1 MTGYTPP
8 IRLFVDA
15 EVTTGTT
22 VTLDKEQA
30 HYLGHV
36 MRRSAG
42 DRVEIFNGRTDSMVA
57 EITEIGR
64 KSASLQVMRT
74 CNFFQQSPDIWF
86 LFAPVKRTRLDFMA
100 QKATELGAR
109 KIQPVDTEFCQVSR
123 VNLDRLSANAI
134 EAAEQTGRLDIPEI
148 GPFASLSAVLADWP
162 SDRHLLFCDEALAGD
177 TGFNPV
183 QQLSAT
189 PLQKAGLLIGPEGG
203 FSDAERQMIKQI
215 PLLRPL
221 SLGPRILRSD
231 TAALAALSLFQAVC
245 GDWSVFEV
253 NK

>member
-74 CNFFQQSPDIWF
+74 CNFFS
-86 LFAPVKRTRLDFMA
+86 R
-100 QKATELGAR
+100 AR
-109 KIQPVDTEFCQVSR
+109 IFGFC
-123 VNLDRLSANAI
+123 L
-134 EAAEQTGRLDIPEI
+134 
-148 GPFASLSAVLADWP
+148 
-162 SDRHLLFCDEALAGD
+162 
-177 TGFNPV
+177 
-183 QQLSAT
+183 
-189 PLQKAGLLIGPEGG
+189 
-203 FSDAERQMIKQI
+203 RQ
-215 PLLRPL
+215 
-221 SLGPRILRSD
+221 
-231 TAALAALSLFQAVC
+231 
-245 GDWSVFEV
+245 
-253 NK
+253 